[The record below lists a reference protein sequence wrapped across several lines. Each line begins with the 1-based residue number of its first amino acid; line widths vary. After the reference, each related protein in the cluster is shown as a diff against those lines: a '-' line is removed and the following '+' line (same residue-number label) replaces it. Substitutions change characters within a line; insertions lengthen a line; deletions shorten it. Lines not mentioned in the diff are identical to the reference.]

1 MKTKP
6 LIAVVA
12 MSGVF
17 PGATGLSN
25 FWKNIVQKV
34 DATIDIPAH
43 RWIGPFDWIY
53 SSTYAADKTY
63 SKRACLVENFHY
75 SEDSILPD
83 YIRTESLDPLFKWA
97 LFAAGDA
104 MEHCRLGSIEKDR
117 IGTIL
122 AAIALPT
129 PKSSALSRH
138 LMGARLL
145 KELGTDFQ
153 PDLDIPGIG
162 PSAYRVVSG
171 PAAMV
176 ADAFGLRGGTYTLD
190 AACASSIYAVK
201 LACNELQANRADA
214 MVTGGLSGAD
224 SIYTQVGFSQLRAL
238 SPSGRC
244 APFDASADGLVVG
257 EGAGILVLKRLDDAL
272 RDGDT
277 VYGVIHGIGLSNDM
291 RGNLLAPDSEGQLRA
306 MQSAYQS
313 AGWQPWEVDY
323 VECHGAGTL
332 VGDATELKSL
342 GMLWHGAP
350 SSVGSC
356 AIGSVKSMIGH
367 LLTGAG
373 AAGMIK
379 TLLGLYHQTLPPSLK
394 FKRPGE
400 NSPLNTIPFHVQTD
414 AAPWPQNDQG
424 RFARAAVSAFGFGG
438 INGHILLE
446 RWHPEEKPSSSVRA
460 VPTGA
465 TQAKLRTERTPE
477 SQDSPGDIAIVGM
490 DIAIGSLGSLNAFQQ
505 AVFNGRSGL
514 VSPPPGRWRIPD
526 TLESIL
532 GKKLSLGGFIDE
544 VSVELGQFKIPPG
557 EIPDILP
564 QQLLMLK
571 VAANAMLDTG
581 LPLNESRER
590 MGAIIGIGFDYEAT
604 NFHLRWVLPTLIQ
617 QWQER
622 HNVSLD
628 EGRLDQWLADA
639 KESCGPALTPSRTLG
654 ALGGIVASRIAR
666 EFRFGGP
673 SFVISSEEA
682 SGLQAV
688 EIAMRMLQDGLTDT
702 MLVGA
707 VDLNCD
713 ERNLVTRYHPD
724 TLSDSGQVRPFD
736 READGT
742 LPGEGAVALILKRLE
757 DARADGDRIYA
768 VIKGVGS
775 AHDETRKLG
784 EESVSAYCSALD
796 GALTDAGIADTE
808 ISLVETHGSG
818 ILNEDSVE
826 AQALADFFKR
836 GEDKKDNLIAIGAL
850 KPLTGHTGAVSGLA
864 SLAKTSLCLFHRLLP
879 AMPSFDSPHHTS
891 WQGSPFHFPKRSTF
905 WVRDR
910 NQGPRSA
917 CVGAMTVDGNSM
929 HAILSEPDIEIAE
942 TLPASKRRHRPMGPL
957 PYALFIVNGETIA
970 DTIGELEQLELLAR
984 QCGQGRQIPPDALME
999 SVAREWHH
1007 SRQLSIP
1014 HGHPVSLV
1022 SSSLK
1027 ALFDLTNQARAAL
1040 QNGEQRSLGADGGI
1054 CHFPDTGA
1062 LKGQLAF
1069 VFPGSGN
1076 HYVGMGRELGA
1087 HWPEVLHEMDR
1098 STDCLKSQML
1108 PHLYD
1113 PWRTDWRN
1121 GWQAESYQALVSDPL
1136 HTIFG
1141 QVIFG
1146 VQVARLLQKFL
1157 PRPNAVIG
1165 YSLGESAGLFGLG
1178 AWPDHGQML
1187 DRLASSDLF
1196 KTQLSGPCRALQ
1208 QAWELPSDHPVQW
1221 RVAVVNRPV
1230 EQVDKAIS
1238 DAPHVRRLIVNTP
1251 NECVIGGL
1259 EPEVEK
1265 TIKRLKCEAL
1275 YLDGVVTVH
1284 CDAAQPV
1291 AEDYRALHHFSDAG
1305 PVEGVRFY
1313 SGALAES
1320 YTVTPDA
1327 AADAILGQALRGFDF
1342 PRTIEKAY
1350 DDGARIFVEA
1360 GPQSSCTRM
1369 IRQILTDRPHLAVSA
1384 NVRGQDECLSLIKC
1398 LGTLAAA
1405 GAEVNLDALYGYAT
1419 DHFETDVTASP
1430 NAIRVP
1436 VGGHPLPIPPPPFIE
1451 TSAGATMSRDPVA
1464 AYSPVET
1471 AQTDAMLRHSNVP
1484 SIKGV
1489 VDGPAKML
1497 ELAKMIE
1504 ELNANV
1510 AATARAHQSFLDL
1523 SQEMTREFG
1532 KAFEMQNRLMGMM
1545 ADLQDGTLD
1554 TPAQPPT
1561 PLHSQAAPLHANAPV
1576 AFDREQCM
1584 AFAIGSVGEVLG
1596 PEFDIVDTYKVR
1608 VRLPDEP
1615 LMLVDRILL
1624 VEGEKCS
1631 LGSGRVVT
1639 EHDVHN
1645 DTWYLD
1651 GDRAPVCISVEAGQA
1666 DLFLSSYL
1674 GIDHQVK
1681 GERSYRLLDAVIHFH
1696 RGLPKPGETIRY
1708 DIHIDKFVKQGPT
1721 YLFFFRYEGYIGD
1734 EHLITMTNGCAGF
1747 FTEEEVRNSG
1757 GIILTDEDRALE
1769 AKIKGSPFTP
1779 LIPFTDSSY
1788 NDRQVEA
1795 LRSGDAKACFGSLF
1809 ENIQLPPALR
1819 LPGQRMR
1826 LIDRIVDVTFQGGRW
1841 GLGTIR
1847 GEADIHPDD
1856 WFLTCHFVDDKVMP
1870 GTLMY
1875 ECCAHTLRVFLLRLG
1890 WVTDRPGVCYE
1901 PVVGIPCR
1909 LKCRGPVTPNTKKV
1923 HYELEIKEIGYRPE
1937 PYVLAD
1943 AHMYADGHYIVFFK
1957 DMSMQMTGTT
1967 GEEIQAFWRRRQVS
1981 GAQPA
1986 VKPAATASIPE
1997 TISKPPLYTQAQI
2010 LAFAVGK
2017 PSEAFGDAYTVFD
2030 RKRKIARLPGPPYCF
2045 MDRVTA
2051 IEPEPW
2057 VVRAGGWIEAQYDIS
2072 ADEWYFAADRSGA
2085 MPFCVLLEIAL
2096 QPCGWLAA
2104 YAGSA
2109 LKSEKDLKFRNLG
2122 GHGTVHA
2129 NITPSDRM
2137 LTMRTRMTKV
2147 SEAADMLIE
2156 HFDFEVWT
2164 QGRPLYTGDTYFGFF
2179 TNQALDQQVGLRESH
2194 YEPTPAD
2201 LDGKAAISLPSEP
2214 PILPDDAPKGA
2225 HFHPV
2230 GLDMPAKSLCMIDQ
2244 IDVYAPNGGPNGLGF
2259 LRGHKKVDTSEWF
2272 FKAHFYQDPVC
2283 PGSLGVE
2290 SFLQLVKY
2298 AAIRR
2303 WPNLLASHRFETL
2316 CDRGHEWQYRGQVI
2330 PSNQT
2335 VLVDAVITF
2344 VEEGEEPVIMADGW
2358 LQVDGIF
2365 IYKMAGFGLRLVKLD
2380 NMNAI

>member
-1 MKTKP
+1 MKNKP

-17 PGATGLSN
+17 PGATGLSS
-25 FWKNIVQKV
+25 FWENIIQKV
-34 DATIDIPAH
+34 DATIDIPVD
-43 RWIGPFDWIY
+43 RWGGPIDWIY
-53 SSTYAADKTY
+53 SSTYTPDKTY
-63 SKRACLVENFHY
+63 SKRACLIENFHF
-75 SEDSILPD
+75 DVDRFLPD
-83 YIRTESLDPLFKWA
+83 HTSSKSLDPLYKWA

-104 MEHCRLGSIEKDR
+104 MEQCRLGSIGKDR

-129 PKSSALSRH
+129 PTSSALSRH
-138 LMGARLL
+138 LMGSRLL
-145 KELGTDFQ
+145 KELDTNSHHDS
-153 PDLDIPGIG
+153 DISKIV
-162 PSAYRVVSG
+162 PSGYRVVSG
-171 PAAMV
+171 PASMV
-176 ADAFGLRGGTYTLD
+176 ADAFGLRGATYTLD

-277 VYGVIHGIGLSNDM
+277 IYGVIHGIGLSNDM

-306 MQSAYQS
+306 MQSAYQT
-313 AGWQPWEVDY
+313 AGWHPWDVDY
-323 VECHGAGTL
+323 IECHGAGTL

-342 GMLWHGAP
+342 GMLWQDAP
-350 SSVGSC
+350 STAGPC

-379 TLLGLYHQTLPPSLK
+379 ALLGLYHETLPPSLK
-394 FKRPGE
+394 FQAPGE
-400 NSPLNTIPFHVQTD
+400 NSPLKTIPFHVQTN
-414 AAPWPQNDQG
+414 AVPWPLNDKG

-446 RWHPEEKPSSSVRA
+446 RWQPE
-460 VPTGA
+460 
-465 TQAKLRTERTPE
+465 AKLPYAVHVVPKNAPE
-477 SQDSPGDIAIVGM
+477 DKLRKEHIPKSQHSPGEIAIVGM
-490 DIAIGSLGSLNAFQQ
+490 DIAIGALGSLNAFQQ
-505 AVFNGRSGL
+505 AVFHGRSGL
-514 VSPPPGRWRIPD
+514 ISPPAGRWRIRD
-526 TLESIL
+526 KLESIL

-544 VSVELGQFKIPPG
+544 VSVELGEFKIPPG

-571 VAANAMLDTG
+571 VTANAMQDAG

-590 MGAIIGIGFDYEAT
+590 MGATIGIGFDYEAT
-604 NFHLRWVLPTLIQ
+604 NFHLRWVLPTLIR
-617 QWQER
+617 QWQDR
-622 HNVSLD
+622 YQIPLD
-628 EGRLDQWLADA
+628 EDRIEQWLVEA
-639 KESCGPALTPSRTLG
+639 KESCGPPLTPTRTLG

-673 SFVISSEEA
+673 SFVVSSEEG
-682 SGLQAV
+682 SGLQAA
-688 EIAMRMLQDGLTDT
+688 EIAVRMLQEGLTDT

-713 ERNLVTRYHPD
+713 ERNLATFYHPD
-724 TLSDSGQVRPFD
+724 ALSDSGQVKPFD
-736 READGT
+736 RAADGT
-742 LPGEGAVALILKRLE
+742 LPGEGAVALVLKRLE
-757 DARADGDRIYA
+757 DAKADGDCIYA

-775 AHDETRKLG
+775 AHGGTKKNREA
-784 EESVSAYCSALD
+784 SVSTYCNSLDKALS
-796 GALTDAGIADTE
+796 DASISKAD
-808 ISLVETHGSG
+808 ISFVETHGSG
-818 ILNEDSVE
+818 IPEEDSVE
-826 AQALADFFKR
+826 AEALTGLFKK
-836 GEDKKDNLIAIGAL
+836 GGSKEESSVAIGAL

-879 AMPSFDSPHHTS
+879 AMPSFESAHHAS
-891 WQGSPFHFPKRSTF
+891 WHSSPFHFPNRSTF

-910 NQGPRSA
+910 SQGPRSA
-917 CVGAMTVDGNSM
+917 CVGAMTMDGNYK
-929 HAILSEPDIEIAE
+929 HAILSEPEIEISE
-942 TLPASKRRHRPMGPL
+942 TLQTARRRHRPMGPL
-957 PYALFIVNGETIA
+957 PYALFIVNGETAA
-970 DTIGELEQLELLAR
+970 DTIGNLKQLELLAR
-984 QCGQGRQIPPDALME
+984 QRGRGRHIPAEALME
-999 SVAREWHH
+999 SIAREWHH
-1007 SRQLSIP
+1007 SSQPAMHR
-1014 HGHPVSLV
+1014 GDPVSLLA
-1022 SSSLK
+1022 SSPE
-1027 ALFDLTNQARAAL
+1027 ALFDLIHQARALL
-1040 QNGEQRSLGADGGI
+1040 QSGEQRTMGADGGI
-1054 CHFPDTGA
+1054 CHFPAIGGH
-1062 LKGQLAF
+1062 KGQLAF

-1087 HWPEVLHEMDR
+1087 HWPEVLHGMDR
-1098 STDCLKSQML
+1098 ATDCLKSQML

-1141 QVIFG
+1141 QVVFG
-1146 VQVARLLQKFL
+1146 VQMAHLLQKFL
-1157 PRPNAVIG
+1157 PRPDAVIG
-1165 YSLGESAGLFGLG
+1165 YSLGESAGLFGLD

-1187 DRLASSDLF
+1187 DRLTSSELF

-1208 QAWELPSDHPVQW
+1208 QAWKLPSGHPVKW

-1230 EQVDKAIS
+1230 DKVDKAIS

-1265 TIKRLKCEAL
+1265 AIKRLKCEAL

-1291 AEDYRALHHFSDAG
+1291 AEDYRALHHFSDAR
-1305 PVEGVRFY
+1305 PVDGVRFY

-1327 AADAILGQALRGFDF
+1327 AADAILGQALHGFDF
-1342 PRTIEKAY
+1342 PRTIQKAY

-1369 IRQILTDRPHLAVSA
+1369 VRQILSDRPHLAVAA
-1384 NVRGQDECLSLIKC
+1384 NVRGEDECFSLLKC

-1405 GAEVNLDALYGYAT
+1405 GVEVNLDALYGYSS
-1419 DHFETDVTASP
+1419 DHFETGATPKP
-1430 NAIRVP
+1430 NAIRIP
-1436 VGGHPLPIPPPPFIE
+1436 VGGHPLPLPPPPFIQ
-1451 TSAGATMSRDPVA
+1451 TNAGATMASDPVVTH
-1464 AYSPVET
+1464 SPLET
-1471 AQTDAMLRHSNVP
+1471 EEPEPIVSTRNAP
-1484 SIKGV
+1484 SETG
-1489 VDGPAKML
+1489 GAERSSKML

-1545 ADLQDGTLD
+1545 ADLHDGT
-1554 TPAQPPT
+1554 ASAHAPP
-1561 PLHSQAAPLHANAPV
+1561 PPSLHSHPAPLHTSTPV

-1584 AFAIGSVGEVLG
+1584 AFAIGSVGQVLG
-1596 PEFDIVDTYKVR
+1596 PEFDIVDSYKVR

-1631 LGSGRVVT
+1631 LASGRVVT
-1639 EHDVHN
+1639 EHDVH
-1645 DTWYLD
+1645 DDAWYLD

-1681 GERSYRLLDAVIHFH
+1681 GERSYRLLDAKIHFH
-1696 RGLPKPGETIRY
+1696 RGLPQPGETIRY

-1721 YLFFFRYEGYIGD
+1721 YLFFFRYEGHIGD
-1734 EHLITMTNGCAGF
+1734 EHLITMTDGCAGF

-1757 GIILTDEDRALE
+1757 GIILTDEDRARE
-1769 AKIKGSPFTP
+1769 SQIKGSPFTP

-1788 NDRQVEA
+1788 DDHQIDA
-1795 LRSGDAKACFGSLF
+1795 LRSGDAQACFGSLF
-1809 ENIQLPPALR
+1809 EKIHLPPALR

-1826 LIDRIVDVTFQGGRW
+1826 LIDRIVDITPQGGRW

-1847 GEADIHPDD
+1847 AEADIHPKD

-1875 ECCAHTLRVFLLRLG
+1875 ECCAHTLRIFLLRLG
-1890 WVTDRPGVCYE
+1890 WVTHRPGVCYE
-1901 PVVGIPCR
+1901 PVVDIPCR

-1967 GEEIQAFWRRRQVS
+1967 GEEIQSFWRQRQLS
-1981 GAQPA
+1981 DTQPEMKSAA
-1986 VKPAATASIPE
+1986 VASIPE
-1997 TISKPPLYTQAQI
+1997 AIAKPPLYTQEQI

-2017 PSEAFGDAYTVFD
+2017 PSEAFGDAYSVFD

-2057 VVRAGGWIEAQYDIS
+2057 IVRAGGWVEAQYDIS

-2164 QGRPLYTGDTYFGFF
+2164 EGRPLYTGDTYFGFF

-2201 LDGKAAISLPSEP
+2201 LDGKATISLPSEP
-2214 PILPDDAPKGA
+2214 PILPDDAPKGSP
-2225 HFHPV
+2225 FHPV
-2230 GLDMPAKSLCMIDQ
+2230 GLEIPARSLCMIDQ

-2316 CDRGHEWQYRGQVI
+2316 CDRAHEWQYRGQVI

-2335 VLVDAVITF
+2335 VSVDAVITS
-2344 VEEGEEPVIMADGW
+2344 VEEGEEPVIMSDGW

-2365 IYKMAGFGLRLVKLD
+2365 IYKMAEFGLRLVKLD
-2380 NMNAI
+2380 NLNSI